1 MNSQRLMYATLSVF
15 VFIFFYEWFFHGT
28 ILKGMY
34 EETAF
39 LWRTESDMRAHFFW
53 LVLGQFLIAVMFC
66 YIFLKGYENKGL
78 LEGMRYGL
86 LMGIF
91 LAIPSF
97 VMHAVQPFPLEMAFA
112 WIIGGIIEF
121 ILAGML
127 LAWIYRPE

>member
-86 LMGIF
+86 LMGVF
-91 LAIPSF
+91 LSIPSF

-127 LAWIYRPE
+127 LAWVYRPE